1 MKKTLFILAL
11 MLSLTTVAQKI
22 KFGKVSKEALEEKL
36 NPKDSTAS
44 ASYLYK
50 KRRTYFKHEQGNG
63 GFHVVTE
70 YHERIKIYTKE
81 GFKYANKKIYYYRPK
96 VGKKEDIS
104 SIKAYTFIIE
114 NGKIVK
120 HKLQRK
126 DIFDEQINKYR
137 SQKKITHP
145 NVKEGAIIDLKY
157 TIKSPY
163 WEIRTL
169 NFQYPIPVKKLDY
182 KVEIPEYFVFNNSS
196 KGYYGIIPQK
206 SKKNQS
212 IILNSKTRPE
222 TGSIKA
228 TFHSTKVPYLTKVDA
243 FFKENIPALKTNE
256 PFSGSLNNYRG
267 AIQYELAGTRFP
279 NSSYQN
285 YSTTWKNVCKT
296 IYKSSSFGKE
306 LEKSSYYKKDL
317 TNLISSAKN
326 DYEKIAIIFQ
336 YVKSKVN
343 WNEFI
348 SKYTDIG
355 VKKAYKEGVGNSAEI
370 NLMLTS
376 MLRFAGLNANP
387 VLVSTKSNGVPLFP
401 TLDGFDYVITKVNF
415 SNGKY
420 ALLDATEKY
429 SYPNILPYRTLNWY
443 GREIF
448 NDGLSNQVNL
458 VPSTPTKENN
468 ILYVKIDNTGSIEG
482 MFRKSLTDHT
492 AMFYRQKNN
501 LKKDE
506 DRITSLEEKYNIE
519 IDEFKVLNK
528 KALGKPISQS
538 IKFTG
543 DSHIEEINNKLYFSP
558 FFFLA
563 TTENPFK
570 SEERNFPVDY
580 IMPWQDKFS
589 ISITIPEGYTVES
602 YPQKL
607 AIGLPN
613 NLGVFKYNISVTEN
627 KIKLSSLLE
636 IKKNIIAPQYY
647 SSLKLFYKQLVEKQT
662 EKIVLIKK

>member
-1 MKKTLFILAL
+1 M
-11 MLSLTTVAQKI
+11 
-22 KFGKVSKEALEEKL
+22 
-36 NPKDSTAS
+36 P
-44 ASYLYK
+44 
-50 KRRTYFKHEQGNG
+50 
-63 GFHVVTE
+63 
-70 YHERIKIYTKE
+70 
-81 GFKYANKKIYYYRPK
+81 
-96 VGKKEDIS
+96 
-104 SIKAYTFIIE
+104 
-114 NGKIVK
+114 
-120 HKLQRK
+120 
-126 DIFDEQINKYR
+126 
-137 SQKKITHP
+137 
-145 NVKEGAIIDLKY
+145 
-157 TIKSPY
+157 
-163 WEIRTL
+163 
-169 NFQYPIPVKKLDY
+169 
-182 KVEIPEYFVFNNSS
+182 
-196 KGYYGIIPQK
+196 
-206 SKKNQS
+206 
-212 IILNSKTRPE
+212 
-222 TGSIKA
+222 
-228 TFHSTKVPYLTKVDA
+228 
-243 FFKENIPALKTNE
+243 
-256 PFSGSLNNYRG
+256 
-267 AIQYELAGTRFP
+267 
-279 NSSYQN
+279 
-285 YSTTWKNVCKT
+285 
-296 IYKSSSFGKE
+296 
-306 LEKSSYYKKDL
+306 
-317 TNLISSAKN
+317 
-326 DYEKIAIIFQ
+326 
-336 YVKSKVN
+336 
-343 WNEFI
+343 
-348 SKYTDIG
+348 
-355 VKKAYKEGVGNSAEI
+355 
-370 NLMLTS
+370 
-376 MLRFAGLNANP
+376 NP